1 MQIGEIDCERSTSSL
16 IVLSGIS
23 FHLLTWC
30 FRLMTSGASSHWH
43 TGLLMVS
50 ISGSEEG
57 QSCMVL
63 MGMACQLP
71 PHTEL
76 PSGPLLRRHALA
88 IVYCLYSTVNYM
100 LGFRSK
106 EMLISLLRSSS
117 NVWDKGLAYALCQCC
132 HFLKGVISCL
142 LDFSLCFRLW
152 RMNSCFTS
160 AKIEKSRTPLNKSE
174 CLFVPKLYIRNSVT
188 SDCAV
193 GGADVQKSRLLAT
206 RNVYNFYGV
215 WITNAQRVRPA
226 TEWACWP
233 ITADWAAREGISNV
247 QACNLF

>member
-1 MQIGEIDCERSTSSL
+1 MVWTVCARFPIFFKANEIPRMKNNLLIQMQIGEIDCERSTSSL

-88 IVYCLYSTVNYM
+88 IVYCLYSQLYAGLQKQGNVD
-100 LGFRSK
+100 LPAQVFIK
-106 EMLISLLRSSS
+106 CLRQR
-117 NVWDKGLAYALCQCC
+117 L
-132 HFLKGVISCL
+132 
-142 LDFSLCFRLW
+142 SLCAL
-152 RMNSCFTS
+152 SVL
-160 AKIEKSRTPLNKSE
+160 PL
-174 CLFVPKLYIRNSVT
+174 P
-188 SDCAV
+188 
-193 GGADVQKSRLLAT
+193 
-206 RNVYNFYGV
+206 
-215 WITNAQRVRPA
+215 
-226 TEWACWP
+226 
-233 ITADWAAREGISNV
+233 
-247 QACNLF
+247 